1 MEKTKILIVED
12 ETIIAL
18 DIKRALE
25 KMDYEVTNMVYDYQ
39 GAIKS
44 VKINRPDLIL
54 MDVNLGNSKDG
65 IEAKNN
71 ALYKPFDAINNIYK
85 SPFEKGGLYSQ
96 KSS

>member
-39 GAIKS
+39 GDIKS

-65 IEAKNN
+65 IETAKD
-71 ALYKPFDAINNIYK
+71 FDNKTIKTKNKNVI
-85 SPFEKGGLYSQ
+85 SFLSIIFN
-96 KSS
+96 